1 MIVVRNITDKMHEDE
16 LKELIYSYYDEIYGG
31 VFSKIPF
38 KAVRDYFTGS
48 KAFARADLNNL
59 YNKETN
65 SKAIGI
71 YDGEVL
77 VGFACIHVH
86 EGNGELYNMYIKP
99 EFRERFLSE
108 YKKGSL
114 TADLMTSLVSEFE
127 SSDAGEIVVSA
138 PHSKEFMLKLFEDMG
153 FNLDTIT
160 GEEIIYSKSIEA
172 KKDEWGNRSK

>member
-48 KAFARADLNNL
+48 KAFARADLNDL

-71 YDGEVL
+71 YIG
-77 VGFACIHVH
+77 
-86 EGNGELYNMYIKP
+86 LYM
-99 EFRERFLSE
+99 L
-108 YKKGSL
+108 L
-114 TADLMTSLVSEFE
+114 QMVS
-127 SSDAGEIVVSA
+127 S
-138 PHSKEFMLKLFEDMG
+138 
-153 FNLDTIT
+153 
-160 GEEIIYSKSIEA
+160 YSMVFVNFISRYVE
-172 KKDEWGNRSK
+172 

>member
-48 KAFARADLNNL
+48 KAFVRADLNDL

-71 YDGEVL
+71 YDG
-77 VGFACIHVH
+77 
-86 EGNGELYNMYIKP
+86 
-99 EFRERFLSE
+99 
-108 YKKGSL
+108 
-114 TADLMTSLVSEFE
+114 
-127 SSDAGEIVVSA
+127 
-138 PHSKEFMLKLFEDMG
+138 
-153 FNLDTIT
+153 
-160 GEEIIYSKSIEA
+160 
-172 KKDEWGNRSK
+172 